1 MTKKIFQHIIWT
13 VVAVIFIVI
22 GLFLTALYS
31 HFETQINANLKEEAV
46 YIETAY
52 EEEGVAYLA
61 KLSVSGRIT
70 LISPQGEV
78 LFDNRADSEQMEN
91 HLDREEIKEAL
102 NNTEGYGK
110 RRSDTLGHDTL
121 YYAKLLDDGNILRL
135 ASDEATVL
143 ALLLGMSSHLFWIIL
158 LAILIAYL
166 MAKRASDKLIAPI
179 NKMDI
184 VKDKIAPYSELQPL
198 VNRIQNQASTI
209 DKQLSVL
216 KQRSQEFLDITENMQ
231 EGLLVINKNAE
242 VLSYNKS
249 ASSIFKTP
257 PNLDKPSVYQF
268 YHGAEFMD
276 AVSKALKENK
286 RTSQRLILDSRIYI
300 AVINPVTVV
309 TAIEGAT
316 ILVRD
321 VTEAEMQEKIR
332 REFSANV
339 SHELKTPLTSIV
351 GFAEIMKNGLVDD
364 GDVKEIANDIYT
376 EAKHLINLINDII
389 HLSRIEDNNLEDSKV
404 EFVVSDVVERVFAT
418 LNTASAKKNIKLIH
432 ERKDYVFKGVAG
444 IFEEIIYNLC
454 DNAIQYGRQDGFVK
468 AEVKCDDDNLYITV
482 EDNGIGI
489 APADQNRVFER
500 FYSVDKSHS
509 KKAGGTGLG
518 LSIVKHGVILHGG
531 TVELSSKLD
540 VGSKFYLTF
549 PLHNKPSGI
558 A

>member
-78 LFDNRADSEQMEN
+78 LFDNRADSEEMEN
-91 HLDREEIKEAL
+91 HLDREEIEEAL

-110 RRSDTLGHDTL
+110 RRSDTLGHNTL

-166 MAKRASDKLIAPI
+166 MAKRASDKLISPI
-179 NKMDI
+179 NNMDI
-184 VKDKIAPYSELQPL
+184 IKDKIAPYSELQPL
-198 VNRIQNQASTI
+198 VNRIQTQASTI
-209 DKQLSVL
+209 DNQLSVL

-268 YHGAEFMD
+268 YHGADFMD

-389 HLSRIEDNNLEDSKV
+389 HLSRIEDNNLETSKV

-418 LNTASAKKNIKLIH
+418 LNTAATKKNIKLIH
-432 ERKDYVFKGVAG
+432 ERKDCVFKGVTG

-468 AEVKCDDDNLYITV
+468 VELKCDDDNLYITV

-531 TVELSSKLD
+531 TVELSSKLG

-549 PLHNKPSGI
+549 PLHNKASGI

>member
-78 LFDNRADSEQMEN
+78 LFDNRADSEEMEN
-91 HLDREEIKEAL
+91 HLDREEIEEAL

-110 RRSDTLGHDTL
+110 RRSDTLGHNTL

-166 MAKRASDKLIAPI
+166 MAKRASDKLISPI
-179 NKMDI
+179 NNMDI
-184 VKDKIAPYSELQPL
+184 IKDKIAPYSELQPL
-198 VNRIQNQASTI
+198 VNRIQTQASTI
-209 DKQLSVL
+209 DNQLSVL

-268 YHGAEFMD
+268 YHGADFMD

-389 HLSRIEDNNLEDSKV
+389 HLSRIEDNNLEASKV

-418 LNTASAKKNIKLIH
+418 LNTAATKKNIKLIH
-432 ERKDYVFKGVAG
+432 ERKDCVFKGVTG

-468 AEVKCDDDNLYITV
+468 VELKCDDDNLYITV

-531 TVELSSKLD
+531 TVELSSKLG

-549 PLHNKPSGI
+549 PLHNKASGI

>member
-22 GLFLTALYS
+22 GLFLTALYG

-166 MAKRASDKLIAPI
+166 MAKRASDKLISPI

-209 DKQLSVL
+209 DNQLSVL

-389 HLSRIEDNNLEDSKV
+389 HLSRIEDNNLEASKV

-418 LNTASAKKNIKLIH
+418 LNTAAAKKNIKLIH

-468 AEVKCDDDNLYITV
+468 VEVKCDDDNLYITV